1 MKTIAVG
8 YDGSAASKRALERAA
23 EYADALQ
30 AKLVV
35 ISVAELIPAAAD
47 PAFPGDAMGL
57 ATAAETPIPDEAEA
71 KRELHDAK
79 TTLAGSKVDVQYVEV
94 IGDPADGIVDEAEA
108 RGADLIVVGT
118 RHPGF
123 LERIFG
129 GDVGEAVSRRASRD
143 VLVVH

>member
-1 MKTIAVG
+1 MKAIAVG

-23 EYADALQ
+23 ELAEAFK
-30 AKLVV
+30 AKLLV
-35 ISVAELIPAAAD
+35 ISVAELIPAASD

-57 ATAAETPIPDEAEA
+57 ASATTTAVPDEAEA
-71 KRELHDAK
+71 KRELHDARSI
-79 TTLAGSKVDVQYVEV
+79 LSGRSVQVDYVEV
-94 IGDPADGIVDEAEA
+94 VGDPADGIVDEAEA

-143 VLVVH
+143 VLIVH

>member
-8 YDGSAASKRALERAA
+8 YDGSAASKRALQRAG
-23 EYADALQ
+23 EFADAFR
-30 AKLVV
+30 AKLLV

-57 ATAAETPIPDEAEA
+57 ASATAAPVPDEAEA
-71 KRELHDAK
+71 KRELHDAR
-79 TTLAGSKVDVQYVEV
+79 TILSGRGVEAEYVEV
-94 IGDPADGIVDEAEA
+94 VGDPADGIVDEAEA

-129 GDVGEAVSRRASRD
+129 GDVGEAVSRRSRRD
-143 VLVVH
+143 VLIVH